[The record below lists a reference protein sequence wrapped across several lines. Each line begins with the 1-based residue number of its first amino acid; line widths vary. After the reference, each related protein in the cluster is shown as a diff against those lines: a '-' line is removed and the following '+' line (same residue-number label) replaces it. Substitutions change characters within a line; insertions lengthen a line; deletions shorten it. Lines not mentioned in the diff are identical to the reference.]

1 MSTCRKVQK
10 ARLSLTRVDYV
21 DQYSGAIL
29 ADMGFAQFGPAA
41 KVIEWGIMVHQGQQ
55 YGFLNRYI
63 MLAGCIA
70 IDLLTNSAPVMGWK
84 RRPKGSFGMP
94 PAAGNR
100 RAALTVM
107 AITAIAGLLYPLV
120 GLSMLAGLVVE
131 RSYELT
137 RRALDRRARVLQ

>member
-1 MSTCRKVQK
+1 
-10 ARLSLTRVDYV
+10 
-21 DQYSGAIL
+21 
-29 ADMGFAQFGPAA
+29 MGFAQFGPAA

-63 MLAGCIA
+63 ILAGCIA
-70 IDLLTNSAPVMGWK
+70 IVLLTNSAPVMWWK

-107 AITAIAGLLYPLV
+107 AIMAIAGLLYPLV

-131 RSYELT
+131 RLYELT
-137 RRALDRRARVLQ
+137 RRARAACPRAMTTAQVEGKISRCHTLGTGRSRSSAGRH